1 MMNQKKK
8 IAEKI
13 KKISNI
19 EEYTQEIREDLK
31 KLWGDNIIQAVLQER
46 SKFQL
51 YDSTEYF
58 FQNIDRINDSK
69 YQPNYND
76 ILRCRVKTTGIVE
89 VDYNIQKSLF
99 KLVDVGGQRNERKKM
114 DSLF

>member
-1 MMNQKKK
+1 MKSLINATSKLNIPIEDEENKK

-19 EEYTQEIREDLK
+19 EEYTQEIGEELK
-31 KLWGDNIIQAVLQER
+31 KLWEDKSIQACLDQR
-46 SKFQL
+46 SRFQL

-58 FQNIDRINDSK
+58 FQNLDRINDFK
-69 YQPNYND
+69 YQPNESD

-89 VDYNIQKSLF
+89 VDYSIQKQPF
-99 KLVDVGGQRNERKKM
+99 K
-114 DSLF
+114 